1 METLKPGTA
10 LFTGPSGAVLRD
22 AAGELFA
29 VALSDE
35 AVGGVRAAL
44 TRADAPVPPELS
56 AFDRA
61 GHLGRRASWPVDRRT
76 VAVLAGPGAALV
88 DALRLAGAN
97 PVVLPG
103 ETGLDELLERRP
115 AAVCGWHDGPAPDRW
130 LDLDPLAGH
139 GIGWQ
144 RISREGRHVLLEPIG
159 VSHRDVR
166 ARRLAAAGSGHRHLR
181 AYWAGE
187 NAVLG
192 DETPDPA
199 ELLLVAALAV
209 KDLARWAADLPVTR
223 NSLTPDAIPAHRRL
237 RVLDLDTGAL
247 ADHPV
252 LPVPASAP

>member
-29 VALSDE
+29 IALSDE
-35 AVGGVRAAL
+35 AIGGVRAAL
-44 TRADAPVPPELS
+44 TRADAPVPPELA
-56 AFDRA
+56 AFDHA
-61 GHLGRRASWPVDRRT
+61 GHLGPRPTWPVGRRT
-76 VAVLAGPGAALV
+76 VAVLSDHRPEIS
-88 DALRLAGAN
+88 DALRRAGAK
-97 PVVLPG
+97 PVVLPPDAD
-103 ETGLDELLERRP
+103 LDAVLDARP
-115 AAVCGWHDGPAPDRW
+115 AALCAWHDGPAPERW
-130 LDLDPLAGH
+130 VEFDALAGH

-166 ARRLAAAGSGHRHLR
+166 ARRLAAAGSGHRHLA

-187 NAVLG
+187 HAVLG

-199 ELLLVAALAV
+199 ELLLVAALAA
-209 KDLARWAADLPVTR
+209 KDLARWATGVPASG
-223 NSLTPDAIPAHRRL
+223 NSLTPDVVPAHRRL
-237 RVLDLDTGAL
+237 RVLDLDTGAI